1 MGVGKTTIGKELS
14 SKWEIPVFDTDTYIV
29 EKTGKS
35 INEIFAEN
43 GEAYFR
49 DLEEMVLKEQPTS
62 DAVVTTGGG
71 VVLREENRVWMKENG
86 LVVFL
91 YAEVDEI
98 VTRLEHDQSRPLLKK
113 DKLNVIAHLYQER
126 LPIYKE
132 SAHVQI
138 DTTHKTISDIVDELS
153 KCIIR

>member
-14 SKWEIPVFDTDTYIV
+14 SKWGIPVYDTDTYI
-29 EKTGKS
+29 EKKTGKT
-35 INEIFAEN
+35 INAIFAEN

-49 DLEEMVLKEQPTS
+49 DLEELALKEQPTS
-62 DAVVTTGGG
+62 DAVITTGGG
-71 VVLREENRVWMKENG
+71 MILHEQNRIWMKENG

-91 YAEVDEI
+91 YAEIDEI
-98 VTRLEHDQSRPLLKK
+98 VKRLEHDQGRPLLKK

-138 DTTHKTISDIVDELS
+138 DTTHKTISAIVDELS